1 MEQRLKEIGDWLKIN
16 GDAIYGTRPWK
27 ESRQWSE
34 GEQPKVDYNQEF
46 KTPYDV
52 SKLAEKPE
60 AGKAAIDA
68 FFTSKG
74 SEVYAILPRWP
85 GREFT
90 VRQIDA
96 GNVKSVRLLGIDRA
110 LHYKV
115 AGNSVIVELPELPD
129 GLMGQPAWVL
139 KLGR

>member
-1 MEQRLKEIGDWLKIN
+1 MEQRLQEIGDWLHMN

-27 ESRQWSE
+27 QSRQWSE
-34 GEQPKVDYNQEF
+34 GAQPKIDYNQEF

-52 SKLAEKPE
+52 SKLSEKPE

-90 VRQIDA
+90 VKQIDA
-96 GNVKSVRLLGIDRA
+96 AKVKSVGLLGMSRP
-110 LHYKV
+110 LHWKV
-115 AGNSVIVELPELPD
+115 MGDSITVMLPELP
-129 GLMGQPAWVL
+129 GELLGQPAWVL
-139 KLGR
+139 KLTL